1 MRNFKAKKISINISF
16 INWSILAGGAALDK
30 TSKAIQLRESY
41 NKKKFKFCYNERKG
55 YHLIVTKSQNLENIT
70 LELIM
75 PSPEGINLLN
85 YIAFVSA
92 NLIAIKII

>member
-1 MRNFKAKKISINISF
+1 MRNYKAEKISINISF

-41 NKKKFKFCYNERKG
+41 NEKFEVCHNERKG
-55 YHLIVTKSQNLENIT
+55 YDLIVTKSQNLKNIT
-70 LELIM
+70 VEVIM
-75 PSPEGINLLN
+75 PSPEGLDFLN

-92 NLIAIKII
+92 NVIAIKII

>member
-1 MRNFKAKKISINISF
+1 VRNFKAKKISINISF

-41 NKKKFKFCYNERKG
+41 NEKFEVCHNERKG
-55 YHLIVTKSQNLENIT
+55 YDLIVTKSQNLKNIT

>member
-1 MRNFKAKKISINISF
+1 MRNFKAKKISINISS

-41 NKKKFKFCYNERKG
+41 NEKFEVCHNERKG
-55 YHLIVTKSQNLENIT
+55 YELIVTKSQNLKNIT
-70 LELIM
+70 LELII
-75 PSPEGINLLN
+75 PSPEGIDLLN
-85 YIAFVSA
+85 YIAFVSV

>member
-41 NKKKFKFCYNERKG
+41 NGKFEVCHSERKG
-55 YHLIVTKSQNLENIT
+55 SDLIFTKSQNLKNIT
-70 LELIM
+70 LKLIM
-75 PSPEGINLLN
+75 PSLEGINLLN
-85 YIAFVSA
+85 YIAFVLA
-92 NLIAIKII
+92 NVIAIKII

>member
-16 INWSILAGGAALDK
+16 INWSIPAGGAALDK

-41 NKKKFKFCYNERKG
+41 NEKFEVCHNERKG
-55 YHLIVTKSQNLENIT
+55 YDLIVTKSQNLKNIT

-75 PSPEGINLLN
+75 PSPEGIDLLN
-85 YIAFVSA
+85 YIAFVSE

>member
-1 MRNFKAKKISINISF
+1 MRNFKAKKISINISS

-41 NKKKFKFCYNERKG
+41 NEKFEVCHNERKG
-55 YHLIVTKSQNLENIT
+55 YDLIVTTGQNLKNIT

-75 PSPEGINLLN
+75 PSPEGIDLLN

>member
-1 MRNFKAKKISINISF
+1 MRNFKAKKISINISS
-16 INWSILAGGAALDK
+16 INWSILACGAALDK

-41 NKKKFKFCYNERKG
+41 NEKFEVCHNERKG
-55 YHLIVTKSQNLENIT
+55 YDLIVTKSQNLKNIT

-75 PSPEGINLLN
+75 PSPEGIDLLN
-85 YIAFVSA
+85 YIAFVSE

>member
-1 MRNFKAKKISINISF
+1 MRNFKAKKISVNISF
-16 INWSILAGGAALDK
+16 INRSILAGGAALDK

-41 NKKKFKFCYNERKG
+41 NEKFEVCHNERKG
-55 YHLIVTKSQNLENIT
+55 YDLIVIKSQNLKKIT

>member
-1 MRNFKAKKISINISF
+1 MRNFKAKKISINISS

-30 TSKAIQLRESY
+30 TSTAIQLRESY
-41 NKKKFKFCYNERKG
+41 NEKFEVCHNERKG
-55 YHLIVTKSQNLENIT
+55 YDLIVTKSQNLKNIT

-85 YIAFVSA
+85 YIAFVSS

>member
-1 MRNFKAKKISINISF
+1 M
-16 INWSILAGGAALDK
+16 
-30 TSKAIQLRESY
+30 QLRESY
-41 NKKKFKFCYNERKG
+41 NEKFEVCHNERKG
-55 YHLIVTKSQNLENIT
+55 YDLIVTKSQNFKNTT

-75 PSPEGINLLN
+75 PSPEGIDLLN

>member
-1 MRNFKAKKISINISF
+1 MRNYKAKKISINISF
-16 INWSILAGGAALDK
+16 INWSILAGAAALDK

-41 NKKKFKFCYNERKG
+41 NEKFEVCHNERKG
-55 YHLIVTKSQNLENIT
+55 YDLIVTKSQNFKNTT

>member
-41 NKKKFKFCYNERKG
+41 NERKG
-55 YHLIVTKSQNLENIT
+55 YDLIVTKSQNLKNIT

>member
-41 NKKKFKFCYNERKG
+41 NEKLEVCHNERKG
-55 YHLIVTKSQNLENIT
+55 YDLIVTKSQNLKNII

-75 PSPEGINLLN
+75 PSPEGIDLQN

>member
-41 NKKKFKFCYNERKG
+41 NEKFEVCHNERKG
-55 YHLIVTKSQNLENIT
+55 YDLIVTKSQNLKNIT

-92 NLIAIKII
+92 SLIAIKII

>member
-1 MRNFKAKKISINISF
+1 MRNYKAKKISINISF

-41 NKKKFKFCYNERKG
+41 NEKFEVCHNERKG
-55 YHLIVTKSQNLENIT
+55 YDLIVTKSQNLKNIT
-70 LELIM
+70 LEVIM
-75 PSPEGINLLN
+75 PSPEGLDFLN

-92 NLIAIKII
+92 RLIAIKIL

>member
-1 MRNFKAKKISINISF
+1 MRNFKAKKISINISS

-41 NKKKFKFCYNERKG
+41 NERKG
-55 YHLIVTKSQNLENIT
+55 YHLIVTQSQNLEKIT

-75 PSPEGINLLN
+75 TSPEGIDFLN

-92 NLIAIKII
+92 SVIAIKIL

>member
-1 MRNFKAKKISINISF
+1 MRNCKAKKISINISF
-16 INWSILAGGAALDK
+16 VNWSILAGVAALDK

-41 NKKKFKFCYNERKG
+41 NEKFEVCHNERKG
-55 YHLIVTKSQNLENIT
+55 YDLIVTKSQNFKNTT

-75 PSPEGINLLN
+75 PSPEGIDLLN
-85 YIAFVSA
+85 YIAFVSE

>member
-1 MRNFKAKKISINISF
+1 MRNFKAKKISINISS

-41 NKKKFKFCYNERKG
+41 NERKG
-55 YHLIVTKSQNLENIT
+55 YDLIVTKSQNLKNIT

-75 PSPEGINLLN
+75 PSPEGIDLLN
-85 YIAFVSA
+85 YIAFVSK

>member
-1 MRNFKAKKISINISF
+1 MRNSKAKKISINISF

-41 NKKKFKFCYNERKG
+41 NEKFEVCHNERKG
-55 YHLIVTKSQNLENIT
+55 YDLIVTKSQNLKKIT

-75 PSPEGINLLN
+75 PSPEGIDLLN
-85 YIAFVSA
+85 YIAFVSE

>member
-1 MRNFKAKKISINISF
+1 VRNFKAKKISINISS

-41 NKKKFKFCYNERKG
+41 NEKFEVCHNERKG
-55 YHLIVTKSQNLENIT
+55 YDLIVTKSQNFKNTT

-75 PSPEGINLLN
+75 PSPEGIDLLN
-85 YIAFVSA
+85 YIAFVSE

>member
-1 MRNFKAKKISINISF
+1 MRNYKAKKISINISF

-41 NKKKFKFCYNERKG
+41 NEKFEVCHNERKG
-55 YHLIVTKSQNLENIT
+55 YDLIVTKSQNLKNIT

>member
-41 NKKKFKFCYNERKG
+41 NEKFEVCHNERKG
-55 YHLIVTKSQNLENIT
+55 YDLIVTKSQNLKNIT
-70 LELIM
+70 LKLIM
-75 PSPEGINLLN
+75 PSLEGINLLN
-85 YIAFVSA
+85 YIAFVLA
-92 NLIAIKII
+92 NVIAIKII

>member
-41 NKKKFKFCYNERKG
+41 NEKFEVCHNERKG
-55 YHLIVTKSQNLENIT
+55 YDLIVTKSQNLKNIT

-75 PSPEGINLLN
+75 PSSEGIDLLN
-85 YIAFVSA
+85 YIAFVSE

>member
-1 MRNFKAKKISINISF
+1 MRNFKAKKISIYISS

-41 NKKKFKFCYNERKG
+41 NEKFEVCHNERKG
-55 YHLIVTKSQNLENIT
+55 YDLIVTKSQNFKNTT

-75 PSPEGINLLN
+75 PSPEGIDLLN

-92 NLIAIKII
+92 NVIAIKII

>member
-1 MRNFKAKKISINISF
+1 MRNFKAKKISIRISF

-41 NKKKFKFCYNERKG
+41 NEKFEVCHNERKG
-55 YHLIVTKSQNLENIT
+55 YDLIVTKSQNLKNIT

-85 YIAFVSA
+85 YIVFVSA

>member
-41 NKKKFKFCYNERKG
+41 NGKFEVCHSERKG
-55 YHLIVTKSQNLENIT
+55 SDLIFTKSQNLKNIT
-70 LELIM
+70 LEVIM
-75 PSPEGINLLN
+75 PSPEGLDFLN

-92 NLIAIKII
+92 NVITTKII

>member
-41 NKKKFKFCYNERKG
+41 NEKFEVCHNERKG
-55 YHLIVTKSQNLENIT
+55 YDLIVTKSQNLKNIT
-70 LELIM
+70 LELII
-75 PSPEGINLLN
+75 PSPEGIDLLN

>member
-41 NKKKFKFCYNERKG
+41 NEKFEVCHNERKG
-55 YHLIVTKSQNLENIT
+55 YDLIVIKSQNLKKIT